1 MTPNELFNA
10 NQKLVYYC
18 FHTYIRNQC
27 PPSIYDDIIQEGFLG
42 LWQASIRF
50 DETRGFQFS
59 TFAAS
64 NIVGRMK
71 RFLREQNST
80 IRILRRDWENGD
92 TDKYVTTSLD
102 ACLSDDNEN
111 NLESIIP
118 APPDNYEGL
127 TEELI
132 DSFIKHERRRRY
144 QCLNA
149 KADIIERDLAIL
161 EEYLYGATF
170 FELPGQEFMAKKYGA
185 SQSSVSKIIR
195 KGRQRFKEFIQ
206 SIDKDRTS

>member
-10 NQKLVYYC
+10 NQKLVYHC
-18 FHTYIRNQC
+18 FHAYIRNQC

-59 TFAAS
+59 TFAVS

-80 IRILRRDWENGD
+80 IRILRRDWENGE

-102 ACLSDDNEN
+102 ACLSDDNED
-111 NLESIIP
+111 NLESILP
-118 APPDNYEGL
+118 AKPDDYEEL

-132 DSFIKHERRRRY
+132 DSFIEHERHRRY

-149 KADIIERDLAIL
+149 KADIIERDLAVL
-161 EEYLYGATF
+161 EEYLYGVTF
-170 FELPGQEFMAKKYGA
+170 FEQPSQEVMSKKYEV

-195 KGRQRFKEFIQ
+195 KGRERFREFIL